1 MRKTSGVTDYYM
13 VASGSS
19 APHLNAMA
27 DEIQYVLKKEG
38 VLAHRRSGDPESGW
52 IVVDYFDV
60 VIHIFATQTRQYY
73 AIEELWAGARRP
85 RR

>member
-1 MRKTSGVTDYYM
+1 VTDYYL
-13 VASGSS
+13 VVSGSS
-19 APHLNAMA
+19 APHLRALA
-27 DEIQYVLKKEG
+27 DEVQYTLKKEG
-38 VLAHRRSGDPESGW
+38 ITAHRRQGNPESGW

-60 VIHIFATQTRQYY
+60 VIHIFAAQTRQYY

>member
-1 MRKTSGVTDYYM
+1 
-13 VASGSS
+13 
-19 APHLNAMA
+19 MA
-27 DEIQYVLKKEG
+27 DEIQHILKKEG
-38 VLAHRRSGDPESGW
+38 VIAHRRSGDSESGW

-73 AIEELWAGARRP
+73 AIEELWAEARRP